1 MLNVKYMLGLYQ
13 AIVAVAVFV
22 FFSFSHVYRLVIPV
36 EIGAVTIWWWLD
48 ILMLL
53 GLLMALVV
61 SFRRKRALDQSE
73 SDSGLTREYFEANLL
88 FWATIVAIL
97 WFIRSWFAFVL
108 NLENDFAWW
117 TEIDTLVILVL
128 YPSGSYLMKQAKNGD

>member
-1 MLNVKYMLGLYQ
+1 MLNVKYLLGLYQ

-36 EIGAVTIWWWLD
+36 EIGANAIWWWLD
-48 ILMLL
+48 ILILL

-61 SFRRKRALDQSE
+61 SFQRKRVLDQSE
-73 SDSGLTREYFEANLL
+73 SDGGLTREYFEANLL

-97 WFIRSWFAFVL
+97 WFIRSWIAFVL

-128 YPSGSYLMKQAKNGD
+128 YPSGSYLMKQAKNED

>member
-1 MLNVKYMLGLYQ
+1 MLNLKYLLGLYQ

-48 ILMLL
+48 ILMLI

-61 SFRRKRALDQSE
+61 SFQRKRALDQSE
-73 SDSGLTREYFEANLL
+73 SDGRLTREYFEANLL

-97 WFIRSWFAFVL
+97 WFIRSWVAFVL
-108 NLENDFAWW
+108 HLENNFAWW

-128 YPSGSYLMKQAKNGD
+128 YPTGSYLMRQSKSED

>member
-1 MLNVKYMLGLYQ
+1 MLNLKYLLGLYQ

-48 ILMLL
+48 ILMLI

-61 SFRRKRALDQSE
+61 SFQRKRALDQSE
-73 SDSGLTREYFEANLL
+73 SDGRLTREYFEANLL

-97 WFIRSWFAFVL
+97 WFIRSWIAFVL
-108 NLENDFAWW
+108 HLENNFAWW

-128 YPSGSYLMKQAKNGD
+128 YPSGSYLMRQAKNED

>member
-1 MLNVKYMLGLYQ
+1 MLNLRYLLGLYQ

-22 FFSFSHVYRLVIPV
+22 FFTFSHVYRLVIPV

-48 ILMLL
+48 ILILL

-61 SFRRKRALDQSE
+61 SFQRKRVLDQSE
-73 SDSGLTREYFEANLL
+73 SDGGLTREYFEANLL

-97 WFIRSWFAFVL
+97 WFIRSWIAFVL

-128 YPSGSYLMKQAKNGD
+128 YPSGSYLMRQAKNED

>member
-1 MLNVKYMLGLYQ
+1 MLNVKYLLGLYQ

-48 ILMLL
+48 ILILL
-53 GLLMALVV
+53 GLVIALVV
-61 SFRRKRALDQSE
+61 SFQRKRALDNSE
-73 SDSGLTREYFEANLL
+73 SDGGLSREYFEANLL
-88 FWATIVAIL
+88 FWATIVTIL
-97 WFIRSWFAFVL
+97 WFIRSWIAFVMD
-108 NLENDFAWW
+108 LENNFSWW

-128 YPSGSYLMKQAKNGD
+128 YPSGSYLMKKAKNEN

>member
-1 MLNVKYMLGLYQ
+1 MLNVKYLLGLYQ

-36 EIGAVTIWWWLD
+36 EIGANAIWWWLD
-48 ILMLL
+48 ILILL

-61 SFRRKRALDQSE
+61 SFQRKRVLDQSE
-73 SDSGLTREYFEANLL
+73 SDGGLTREYFEANLL

-97 WFIRSWFAFVL
+97 WFIRSWIAFVL

-128 YPSGSYLMKQAKNGD
+128 YPSGSYLMRHAKNEN